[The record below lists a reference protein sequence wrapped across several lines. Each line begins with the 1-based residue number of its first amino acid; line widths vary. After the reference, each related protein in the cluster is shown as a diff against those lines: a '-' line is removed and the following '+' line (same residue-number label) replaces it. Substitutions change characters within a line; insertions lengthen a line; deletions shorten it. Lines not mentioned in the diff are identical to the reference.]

1 MSPEAGKRPPETRS
15 TTKNTEFRV
24 VFGLILIENGE
35 NTLRFLGRYKIRHL
49 CRASLSYPQTTR
61 VTHPAEPW
69 TAIRFWLDRR
79 RCGHYPS
86 KAIATPEPK
95 CSKNGVARKFKKLV
109 SSRGLKPACG
119 QLQGSS

>member
-49 CRASLSYPQTTR
+49 CRGSL
-61 VTHPAEPW
+61 VV
-69 TAIRFWLDRR
+69 
-79 RCGHYPS
+79 G
-86 KAIATPEPK
+86 
-95 CSKNGVARKFKKLV
+95 
-109 SSRGLKPACG
+109 
-119 QLQGSS
+119 LQGFEPRTKGL